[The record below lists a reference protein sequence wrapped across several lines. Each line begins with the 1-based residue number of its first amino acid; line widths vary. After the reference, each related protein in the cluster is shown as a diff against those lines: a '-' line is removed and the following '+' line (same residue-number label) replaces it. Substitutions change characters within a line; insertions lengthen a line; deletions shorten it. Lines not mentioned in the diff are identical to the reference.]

1 MPSSAFVM
9 SVAAPLVAA
18 GLRIFL
24 PATFGAS
31 ADLVW
36 LLCLVPVFL
45 APRHLGWPGALY
57 GLLWAAVPVVL
68 VSAGTA
74 LAAGVPVDWVRA
86 GAVVATLAACALGA
100 GLDAQWWRARVEEA
114 RRPASAVP
122 LRTMTDEALPDRD
135 LLGFVLRKLLAGARR
150 KPPLSVALFE
160 VDDVEERRAVG
171 GDAAVVR
178 ALDEAVDAIRAHGRA
193 MDVVGRWDENRF
205 LVLLPGETLRGAH
218 LFARRI
224 LEELEERPSL
234 PEGKVRLSTGAAC
247 FDETV
252 EAPEELVRRA
262 ERALDAARGLGGEA
276 VVLFR
281 GASHTALTD
290 PGMTILEPDGH
301 LREIHRT
308 V

>member
-18 GLRIFL
+18 GLRILL
-24 PATFGAS
+24 PETFGAV
-31 ADLVW
+31 ADLAW

-45 APRHLGWPGALY
+45 LPRHLGWPGALY
-57 GLLWAAVPVVL
+57 GLAWGTVPVVL
-68 VSAGTA
+68 VSVGEA
-74 LAAGVPVDWVRA
+74 LAAGVPVDGIRV

-100 GLDAQWWRARVEEA
+100 GFQAQWWRARVEEA
-114 RRPASAVP
+114 ARPASSVP
-122 LRTMTDEALPDRD
+122 VRTLPEDAIPDRD
-135 LLGFVLRKLLAGARR
+135 VLGFVLRKLLAGARR

-160 VDDVEERRAVG
+160 VDDLAERRSVG
-171 GDAAVVR
+171 GDAAAIQ

-193 MDVVGRWDENRF
+193 MDVVGRWAENRF

-224 LEELEERPSL
+224 LEELEERPAL
-234 PEGKVRLSTGAAC
+234 PEGKVRLSTGIAS
-247 FDETV
+247 FDETIPDP
-252 EAPEELVRRA
+252 EALVDRA
-262 ERALDAARGLGGEA
+262 ERALDAARDLGGEA

-281 GASHTALTD
+281 GGSRTALTD
-290 PGMTILEPDGH
+290 PGMTILEPDGR